1 LFGAKRAGYDA
12 FGEWNRGSHAER
24 VTLDARM
31 TEYDIQAPARM
42 CAATGRELK
51 PGDRFFAV
59 LTEDAGKLV
68 RTDYA
73 ADAWPGAPA
82 GAVAYWSGKVPTAGQ
97 KPRKPVVNDDLLLDC
112 FDRLKD
118 TADADG
124 QNFRYVA
131 ALLLMRRKRFKF
143 EDATRDDKGRDVLIV
158 KDTRGGVH
166 HVTDPRLTDDQIA
179 AVQTEVFRVLGWE

>member
-1 LFGAKRAGYDA
+1 
-12 FGEWNRGSHAER
+12 
-24 VTLDARM
+24 M
-31 TEYDIQAPARM
+31 TEYDIQAPSRV

-59 LTEDAGKLV
+59 LTEESGKLV

-73 ADAWPGAPA
+73 ADAWPGAP
-82 GAVAYWSGKVPTAGQ
+82 GDAVAYWVGKVPAAGQ

-124 QNFRYVA
+124 LNFRYVA

-143 EDATRDDKGRDVLIV
+143 EDATREPGPDGQGRDVLIV
-158 KDTRGGVH
+158 KDVRGGAIH
-166 HVTDPRLTDDQIA
+166 HVADPRLTDDQIA
-179 AVQTEVFRVLGWE
+179 TVQTEVFRVLGWE